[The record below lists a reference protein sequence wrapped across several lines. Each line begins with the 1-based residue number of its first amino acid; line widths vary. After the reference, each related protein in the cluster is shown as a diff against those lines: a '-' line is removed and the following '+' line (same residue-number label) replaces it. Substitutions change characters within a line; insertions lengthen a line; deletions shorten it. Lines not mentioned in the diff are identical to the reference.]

1 MTYIYFVLDKIT
13 QFFSWLNTEV
23 GLKPWHVQAIGITIV
38 VVLLLLL
45 MHLRKSR
52 IERMHKSQRKGRSE
66 IIGLKLSDR
75 RTKHRRVVDRKKHE
89 EDLIPE
95 EETQNKPWGQT
106 TKDWRQL
113 REQIRKLQH
122 DITKNQR
129 TEEQL
134 KKQITELKNTN
145 EQLKEEIISHKQTE
159 NDLNKQIDEL
169 KTINEKQ
176 EEVTTIKQ
184 DSNIKQP
191 DEKLVVTEEKNTEVE
206 QDLTQ
211 EPVQTTTLNIESE
224 NSEITSKNAEENIQ
238 SMEEKEKTE
247 QTETDLLP
255 RLSSPAPA
263 SPDASRGGGRDEA
276 AENNPDEIEKNNIE
290 QTEGLNEN
298 HNIPLDIK
306 ELKAIADLAKRLQGG
321 GQQKA

>member
-45 MHLRKSR
+45 WHLRKRR

-75 RTKHRRVVDRKKHE
+75 RTKHRRAIDRKKHE

-95 EETQNKPWGQT
+95 EETQHKPWGQT

-129 TEEQL
+129 TQEQL

-145 EQLKEEIISHKQTE
+145 EQLKEEIVSHKQTE
-159 NDLNKQIDEL
+159 NDLNQQIDEL

-176 EEVTTIKQ
+176 EEVTAIKQ
-184 DSNIKQP
+184 DSNIEQP
-191 DEKLVVTEEKNTEVE
+191 NEETAVTEEKNIEVNPAPDE
-206 QDLTQ
+206 VQGKQDLTQ
-211 EPVQTTTLNIESE
+211 EPIQTTTPAEDGKAHLNIDSE
-224 NSEITSKNAEENIQ
+224 NSETASEHAEENIK
-238 SMEEKEKTE
+238 SMGEKSKQNEI
-247 QTETDLLP
+247 
-255 RLSSPAPA
+255 
-263 SPDASRGGGRDEA
+263 
-276 AENNPDEIEKNNIE
+276 ENNPDEIEKNNTE
-290 QTEGLNEN
+290 QSEGLNGN
-298 HNIPLDIK
+298 HNVPLDIK

-321 GQQKA
+321 GPQKA